1 MYCTLNI
8 KENIHI
14 FLCFNLKTIKGGT
27 SRQLYRLSALITMKF
42 SDFSDS
48 FTELVVCQ
56 TIIYFS
62 ESDIY
67 SFRPISEQ
75 VILDPNILYVGFL
88 EDFLKKSQKLPKN
101 NLCLLHN
108 LNDAKYLQEYVKGSE
123 ANIIYLIWH
132 KKLCEMLDVVS
143 SLFLSESHYTSR
155 INRLMAASNT
165 GRGLQYLLDEF
176 FRLTGRPIIVIDT
189 SYRILAMQGYDVT
202 EDGLNLK
209 EQKEYGYLT
218 ERNLERM
225 KRDKIYE
232 QLRQAPGNIHYGT
245 PTDSLYGFL
254 DALIYVHGIE
264 MAEIGVMEYG
274 RKFERY
280 DFELINFMKQLVSW
294 EMSKDNFIISN
305 RGLMHSIFLA
315 ELLNQRFT
323 NQNDIER
330 RRRMLNWKLCEYL
343 WIFTV
348 FSNDQK
354 IFRQKAEFLSIR
366 LKNLLPDSRWVISD
380 NNLIFLIMK
389 DNNNTNEFLLEGVL
403 SEILIRNHM
412 YGVLS
417 NPFSNLSDV
426 KKYYMQ
432 TLAVQEFAERD
443 KEKKPIIFYENYSIL
458 HIAKILS
465 ETNDLTEFYH
475 PAVLAIKNYDS
486 KNHTSYLNTLQEY
499 LIHID
504 NPTESSKN
512 LCIHKNTF
520 FYRINKL
527 KEHFNLNLNDG
538 YERLKLHL
546 TLEFLKYKF

>member
-1 MYCTLNI
+1 
-8 KENIHI
+8 
-14 FLCFNLKTIKGGT
+14 
-27 SRQLYRLSALITMKF
+27 MKF

-48 FTELVVCQ
+48 ISELLPCQ
-56 TIIYFS
+56 TIIYSS

-67 SFRPISEQ
+67 AFRPISEQ
-75 VILDPNILYVGFL
+75 VTFDSSILYVGFL
-88 EDFLKKSQKLPKN
+88 EEFLKEYKGFPKN

-108 LNDAKYLQEYVKGSE
+108 SNDFICLQKYAKESN
-123 ANIIYLIWH
+123 ANVIYLSWDKNLWEIFN
-132 KKLCEMLDVVS
+132 VVS

-176 FRLTGRPIIVIDT
+176 FRVTNRPVIVIDT
-189 SYRILAMQGYDVT
+189 SYRILAIQGYDVT
-202 EDGLNLK
+202 EDELNLK

-218 ERNLERM
+218 EHNLERM

-232 QLRQAPGNIHYGT
+232 QLRQAPGNIHYGA
-245 PTDSLYGFL
+245 PSDSRYGFL

-264 MAEIGVMEYG
+264 MAEIGIMEYG
-274 RKFERY
+274 GKFERY
-280 DFELINFMKQLVSW
+280 DFELMNFMKQLVSW

-315 ELLNQRFT
+315 ELLNQCFT
-323 NQNDIER
+323 NQKDIER
-330 RRRMLNWKLCEYL
+330 RRKMLNWKSCEYL

-366 LKNLLPDSRWVISD
+366 LKNLLPDSRWVIND

-389 DNNNTNEFLLEGVL
+389 ETNDTSEFLPGNVL
-403 SEILIRNHM
+403 SEILMRNHM

-417 NPFSNLSDV
+417 NPFSHLSDV
-426 KKYYMQ
+426 KKYYIQ
-432 TLAVQEFAERD
+432 TLAVQEFAERN
-443 KEKKPIIFYENYSIL
+443 KEKIPIIFYENYSIL

-465 ETNDLTEFYH
+465 ETYDLTEFYH
-475 PAVLAIKNYDS
+475 PTILAIKNYDS
-486 KNHTSYLNTLQEY
+486 QNHTSYLKTLQQY

-527 KEHFNLNLNDG
+527 KELFHLDLNNG
-538 YERLKLHL
+538 HERLKLQL
-546 TLEFLKYKF
+546 TLEFLKYK